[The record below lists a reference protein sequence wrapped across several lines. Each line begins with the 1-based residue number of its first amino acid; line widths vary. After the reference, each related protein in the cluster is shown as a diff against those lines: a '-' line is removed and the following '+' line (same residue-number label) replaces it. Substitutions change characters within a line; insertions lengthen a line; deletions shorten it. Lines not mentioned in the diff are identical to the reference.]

1 MTLRADQD
9 IEVQQATMPD
19 AIRAPFTHQTI
30 MVKGV
35 NVSDRMK
42 LATEITVDTSIVR

>member
-35 NVSDRMK
+35 NVSDRMMLSTK
-42 LATEITVDTSIVR
+42 LAVNTSITK